1 MRLPEGRW
9 KEVLVFFAV
18 FYLQLDHRALL
29 PTISPLLE
37 SLVPVV
43 LDLGQQGFSDKGEG
57 ADIVLLD
64 RI

>member
-1 MRLPEGRW
+1 MLPQNRR
-9 KEVLVFFAV
+9 KEILVFFPI
-18 FYLQLDHRALL
+18 FDLQLDHRTLFPA
-29 PTISPLLE
+29 TGTLLE
-37 SLVPVV
+37 TLVPVV